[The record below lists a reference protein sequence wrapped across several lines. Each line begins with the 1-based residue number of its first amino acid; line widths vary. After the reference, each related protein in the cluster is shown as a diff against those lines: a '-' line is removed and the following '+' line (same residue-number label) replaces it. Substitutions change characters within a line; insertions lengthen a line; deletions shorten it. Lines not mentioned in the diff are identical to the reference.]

1 MNNAITTISISQNWQ
16 AYYQL
21 TKPKVVALLLL
32 TALVGMV
39 LALPTLPPM
48 QLLFPALLGIGLL
61 SAAAAA
67 YNHILDQR
75 IDAIMTR
82 THQRPLVQNKIS
94 TPKAIIFATS
104 MAAIGMFVL
113 FYFVNELT
121 AWLTFASLIGYAV
134 IYTLYLKRATPQNIA
149 IGGLAGATPPLL
161 GWVAMTGEITGQA
174 WLLVMIIFT
183 WTPPHFWA
191 LAVHKEKEYA
201 KAKIPML
208 PVTHGCEYTKT
219 LILLYTLLLLP
230 VTWLAWL
237 TQLSGVFYLIG
248 ASILGA
254 IFILYA
260 YKLKFNP
267 QRNTA
272 FNTFKFS
279 IIHLMLL
286 FMLLLIDH
294 WIIHA

>member
-1 MNNAITTISISQNWQ
+1 MNNNPATLALTANWR

-39 LALPTLPPM
+39 LALPELPPVR
-48 QLLFPALLGIGLL
+48 LLLPALIGIGLL

-82 THQRPLVQNKIS
+82 THNRPLVQQTIS
-94 TPKAIIFATS
+94 TQRALIFATS
-104 MAAIGMFVL
+104 MALLGMFIL
-113 FYFVNELT
+113 LEFVNTLT

-161 GWVAMTGEITGQA
+161 GWTAMTGEVTGQA
-174 WLLVMIIFT
+174 LLLVMIIFI

-191 LAVHKEKEYA
+191 LAIHRQKEYA

-208 PVTHGCEYTKT
+208 PVTHGAEYTKT

-230 VTWLAWL
+230 VTWLPWL
-237 TQLSGVFYLIG
+237 TQLSGPLYLVG
-248 ASILGA
+248 TTILGL
-254 IFILYA
+254 IFIHYA
-260 YKLKFNP
+260 YRLKFKPN
-267 QRNTA
+267 RKIA
-272 FNTFKFS
+272 FQTFKFS
-279 IIHLMLL
+279 VVHLMLL
-286 FMLLLIDH
+286 FILLLADH
-294 WIIHA
+294 WLIHY

>member
-1 MNNAITTISISQNWQ
+1 MNTPILAIPTPNWR

-39 LALPTLPPM
+39 LALPTLPPLR
-48 QLLFPALLGIGLL
+48 LLLPALLGIGLL

-82 THQRPLVQNKIS
+82 THQRPLVQNVIT
-94 TPKAIIFATS
+94 TPKALLFATT
-104 MAAIGMFVL
+104 MALIGMLVL
-113 FYFVNELT
+113 LVFVNALT
-121 AWLTFASLIGYAV
+121 AWLTFASLVGYAV

-161 GWVAMTGEITGQA
+161 GWTAMTGEITGQA
-174 WLLVMIIFT
+174 LLLVMIIFI

-191 LAVHKEKEYA
+191 LAIHKEKEYA

-208 PVTHGCEYTKT
+208 PVTHGSEYTKT
-219 LILLYTLLLLP
+219 LVLLYTLLLLP
-230 VTWLAWL
+230 VTWLPWL
-237 TQLSGVFYLIG
+237 TQLSGGLYLIG
-248 ASILGA
+248 STGLG
-254 IFILYA
+254 IGFIYYA
-260 YKLKFNP
+260 YRLKFKSD
-267 QRNTA
+267 RKIA
-272 FNTFKFS
+272 FQTFKFS

-286 FMLLLIDH
+286 FVLLLVDH
-294 WIIHA
+294 WIIHF